1 LLLRNAVI
9 LAWGLIAP
17 ALSAQAVAS
26 ITVGKNVHVSTARAA
41 DAHEETWLGA
51 DPTDPKRLLGC
62 SMVHDDSTQE
72 IYVTA
77 YLSMDGGLN
86 WENPI
91 SSRIG
96 HITGDP
102 VCAFG
107 PNGHAYLSLLGQ
119 PGDSSGRR
127 GGPDLYLYS
136 SADGGKSW
144 GPPVLASRTVDREGL
159 VVDRTGG
166 RYNGRIYM
174 NAVGPEHG
182 LDDDAPFGPHQS
194 VGIHVFRSVDEG
206 KSFVPATP
214 TTHLRAT
221 PPNIPITGNGVIL
234 SDGTYV
240 FVYSNR
246 LSMAAIKER
255 RPKEPNTE
263 VRIVVSG
270 DGGDSFG
277 GSRLVSESYT
287 DYAPYVSTI
296 LPTIAVDA
304 SHSAFNDRL
313 YVVWPDVRSGR
324 SQILFSYSA
333 DTGKTWSTPITVDDD
348 RAWDETDTGPND
360 IQPALA
366 VNRDG
371 VVGVTWYD
379 RREHKDNL
387 GYTVRF
393 AASFDGGETFTPS
406 VRVSEVPNLP
416 YRAKQLAA
424 TAFVTGGAWHYGKT
438 PRSSPIK
445 VTVAGGSLANGGDT
459 GGLAASADGV
469 FHPFW
474 IDNRTG
480 ILQVWTAA
488 VATTGSVALHGGHG
502 LESMQDVTKR
512 IALEV
517 QNVMYDQTAALITFD
532 LVATNR
538 SSDAIAGPL
547 KVRILRPR
555 SAIGDPVFQA
565 TENSQDRSGA
575 LLSLP
580 VLHGRLEAG
589 DQSGRVR
596 VTARLEHA
604 HPLDDPPRDGWRHF
618 IQFDALVYAPHSK

>member
-1 LLLRNAVI
+1 VLRNAVI
-9 LAWGLIAP
+9 FLGCFITPAIA
-17 ALSAQAVAS
+17 AQAVPS
-26 ITVGKNVHVSTARAA
+26 ITVGKNVQVSTARAA
-41 DAHEETWLGA
+41 EAHEETWIDA

-77 YLSMDGGLN
+77 YLSTDGGLT
-86 WENPI
+86 WENPV

-102 VCAFG
+102 ACTFG
-107 PNGHAYLSLLGQ
+107 SKGHAYLSLLGQ
-119 PGDSSGRR
+119 PMDSTGRSD
-127 GGPDLYLYS
+127 GPDLYLYS
-136 SADGGKSW
+136 STDGGKSW

-166 RYNGRIYM
+166 SYDGRIYM
-174 NAVGPEHG
+174 NAVGLEHG
-182 LDDDAPFGPHQS
+182 LDDDATFGTHQS
-194 VGIHVFRSVDEG
+194 MGIHVFRSVDAG
-206 KSFVPATP
+206 KSFLPATP

-221 PPNIPITGNGVIL
+221 PPNIPITGNSVVL

-246 LSMAAIKER
+246 LSMAAIEER
-255 RPKEPNTE
+255 RPKKPNTE

-296 LPTIAVDA
+296 LPSIAVDA
-304 SHSAFNDRL
+304 SHSAFKDRL

-333 DTGKTWSTPITVDDD
+333 DTGKTWSTPIAVDDD
-348 RAWDETDTGPND
+348 RAWDETNTGPND
-360 IQPALA
+360 IQPTLA

-406 VRVSEVPNLP
+406 VKVSEVPNLP

-424 TAFVTGGAWHYGKT
+424 SAFVTGGAWRYDKT

-445 VTVAGGSLANGGDT
+445 VTIGGGALANGGDT
-459 GGLAASADGV
+459 GALAASADGV

-488 VATTGSVALHGGHG
+488 VTTTGPVALHGGQG
-502 LESMQDVTKR
+502 LESMRDVTKR
-512 IALEV
+512 IALQV
-517 QNVMYDQTAALITFD
+517 QNVMYDQAAALITFD
-532 LVATNR
+532 LVAINT
-538 SSDAIAGPL
+538 SSSPIAGPL
-547 KVRILRPR
+547 EVRILHPR
-555 SAIGDPVFQA
+555 SSIGDPAFQA
-565 TENSQDRSGA
+565 TGGGNSRNVA
-575 LLSLP
+575 LVSLP
-580 VLHGRLEAG
+580 GSHGGLEPG
-589 DQSGRVR
+589 GQSGRVR

-604 HPLDDPPRDGWRHF
+604 HPLSDPPPDGWRHF
-618 IQFDALVYAPHSK
+618 LQFDALVYAPGGR